1 MLSVLLAH
9 IEQQNPHIKSPRV
22 AWQLN
27 PFELADAA
35 DVELP
40 DDYVEYE
47 ERRLAALAAR
57 GDG

>member
-1 MLSVLLAH
+1 LSVLLAH

-27 PFELADAA
+27 PFELAEAE

-40 DDYVEYE
+40 ADFVEYE
-47 ERRLAALAAR
+47 RRRLAELAER
-57 GDG
+57 ENE